1 MISKSMHRL
10 RSETVP
16 ASAIDE
22 PFARE
27 LFAIFAQ
34 HYRSVTCAQ
43 FLADLRD
50 KDAVVLLRDAQTQTP
65 RGFSTQVVSHLT
77 HRGEPLRVLFSG
89 DTIIDRAH
97 WGEQELVR
105 AWCRFAGQTLAAEPT
120 RLFWFLISKGYRTY
134 LYLPI
139 FFRTFFPRFSTP
151 TPEFEQTL
159 IHTLGAEKFGA
170 HYDPARGVA
179 TFPDSRG
186 HLDPALADISTARLA
201 DPHVAFFLRQNPGHA
216 RGDELLCLA
225 EISAENMRGLAK
237 RMLLTGAHDR

>member
-1 MISKSMHRL
+1 MHRL
-10 RSETVP
+10 RSEIVP

-34 HYRSVTCAQ
+34 HYRRVTFAQ
-43 FLADLRD
+43 FLTDLRE
-50 KDAVVLLRDAQTQTP
+50 KDAVILLRDTETQTP
-65 RGFSTQVVSHLT
+65 RGFSTQVVSHLA

-120 RLFWFLISKGYRTY
+120 RLFWFLISKGCRTY
-134 LYLPI
+134 RYLPI
-139 FFRTFFPRFSTP
+139 FFREFFPRHSTP

-159 IHTLGAEKFGA
+159 MHALGAEKFGA

-179 TFPDSRG
+179 SFPDSRG
-186 HLDPALADISTARLA
+186 HLDPALADIPAARLA
-201 DPHVAFFLRQNPGHA
+201 DPDIAFFLEKNPGHA

-237 RMLLTGAHDR
+237 RMLLSGAHDR

>member
-1 MISKSMHRL
+1 MHRL

-34 HYRSVTCAQ
+34 HYRAVTFAQ
-43 FLADLRD
+43 FLADLRE
-50 KDAVVLLRDAQTQTP
+50 KDAVILLRDTETKTP

-139 FFRTFFPRFSTP
+139 FFRTFFPRHAMP
-151 TPEFEQTL
+151 TPEFAQAL
-159 IHTLGAEKFGA
+159 MHTLGAEKFGA
-170 HYDPARGVA
+170 HYDPARGTA
-179 TFPDSRG
+179 RFTDSRG
-186 HLDPALADISTARLA
+186 HLDPALADIPTARLA
-201 DPHVAFFLRQNPGHA
+201 DPDVAFFLEKNPAHA

>member
-1 MISKSMHRL
+1 MTRL
-10 RSETVP
+10 RSEIVP
-16 ASAIDE
+16 AAAIDE
-22 PFARE
+22 PIARE

-34 HYRSVTCAQ
+34 HYRRVTFAQ
-43 FLADLRD
+43 FFADLRE
-50 KDAVVLLRDAQTQTP
+50 KDAVILLRDAQAQTP

-120 RLFWFLISKGYRTY
+120 RLFWFLISKGCRTY
-134 LYLPI
+134 RYLPI
-139 FFRTFFPRFSTP
+139 FFRDFFPRHATP
-151 TPEFEQTL
+151 TPEFAQTL
-159 IHTLGAEKFGA
+159 MHALGAEKFGA

-179 TFPDSRG
+179 SFPDSRG
-186 HLDPALADISTARLA
+186 HLDPALADIPASRLA
-201 DPHVAFFLRQNPGHA
+201 DPDIAFFLEKNPGHA

-237 RMLLTGAHDR
+237 RMLLTGAHGR